1 MKRRQT
7 SGQNRNY
14 RSSMSS
20 FKPMLS
26 ATCDD
31 INTVKYPVYASTKLD
46 GIRCILKDGVA
57 VSRNLKPIPNKYIQA
72 KLGALDKRLNL
83 DGELIVGEPFGKG
96 VWARTQSGVMS
107 EDGEPDFT
115 YWIFDIPDRPE
126 LCFETRFH
134 DLDLLNRMTYPML
147 QRAHIKILPHE
158 AIHNAELLKNFE
170 EVAVAQGFEGIMI
183 RDPGGRYKFGRS
195 TVKEGGLMKVKRWY
209 DMEGEI
215 IGWKEQMEN
224 TNEQTRDELGRAKRS
239 THKDGKVGKGTL
251 GAWILKIG
259 EHEVD
264 CGSGMN
270 DAIRQDAWNNIE
282 SFKGK
287 LVKFKYTEI
296 SEDGI
301 PRFPIFLGFRDPR
314 DLS

>member
-1 MKRRQT
+1 MT
-7 SGQNRNY
+7 
-14 RSSMSS
+14 

-31 INTVKYPVYASTKLD
+31 ITAVKYPVYASTKLD

-57 VSRNLKPIPNKYIQA
+57 VSRNLKPIPNKHIQSV
-72 KLGALDKRLNL
+72 LGALPESFYL

-115 YWIFDIPDRPE
+115 FWVFDIPNRPE
-126 LCFETRFH
+126 LPFETRFN
-134 DLDLLNRMTYPML
+134 DLDLLNRLTYPML
-147 QRAHIKILPHE
+147 KDARIKILPHE
-158 AIHNAELLKNFE
+158 LIHNAELLKNLE
-170 EVAVAQGFEGIMI
+170 EVCVAQGFEGIMI
-183 RDPGGRYKFGRS
+183 RSLDGRYKFGRS
-195 TVKEGGLMKVKRWY
+195 TVKEGGLMKVKRWH

-215 IGWKEQMEN
+215 IGWQEQMEN

-239 THKDGKVGKGTL
+239 THKAGKVGKGTL
-251 GAWILKIG
+251 GAWILKIS
-259 EHEVD
+259 EPHESIYKQVD

-270 DAIRQDAWNNIE
+270 DEFRQNACNNIE

-301 PRFPIFLGFRDPR
+301 PRFPIFLGIRNPLDV
-314 DLS
+314 S